1 MSDWINTQI
10 DPALEVRLRKAIC
23 TANIPTL
30 LMVLV
35 QLTGDKA
42 WLSAPYMPSRARG
55 LDDNDS
61 GGLPEDIQGE
71 IRMVAADAII
81 DWKKGK
87 PVAIPDPSADLLTH
101 MISVSTGEKVPENY
115 GEIIAAELSPSV
127 PQKNARTFSGQVPE
141 DFKAIIIGGGVSGIC
156 AGIRLQEYAI
166 DFTIIEKNAG
176 FGGTWKDNK
185 YPAAGVDTPNHLYSF
200 SFAPNDWSRYFS
212 LRGEII
218 GYIEAVALDYELSK
232 NTHFETTVVDAK
244 FETGSKKWHVRTRG
258 PNGQQETLI
267 GNVILSA
274 VGLLSVPFVPDIA
287 GLDTFTGKTC
297 HTAQWPS
304 DLDLTGKKV
313 AIVGNGASAMQVAP
327 AIVDKVKSLTIFAR
341 SKQWAAPF
349 PQFQQQVPEHIRFLL
364 KEVPLYQGWYRQRL
378 AWTFNDRLHGALQ
391 RDPEWPDKARSINA
405 TNDRHRKIFLNY
417 IENELGDRQ
426 DLLEDLVPDYPPYGK
441 RILLDNGWYRTVAKP
456 HVKLVPERLK
466 EVKGDTLVADSGKSF
481 DADVLIMATGFKST
495 EILSSLD
502 VIGSHGQ
509 HLKDAWDTDNPKAYM
524 GTLVP
529 DFPNMFVLLGPNTGL
544 GHGGSIIPVVE
555 RQINYVLLLLEKMF
569 ENHSSTIEVRR
580 NIFEDYNEKVDSA
593 HAKMIWTHEGTT
605 NWYRNKRGR
614 VVAITPWRNDD
625 FWRMTRKINAKDYI
639 FEGDACATKSS

>member
-1 MSDWINTQI
+1 MSDWINIQI
-10 DPALEVRLRKAIC
+10 DPALEDRLRKAISI
-23 TANIPTL
+23 ANIPTL

-35 QLTGDKA
+35 QLTGNKI
-42 WLSAPYMPSRARG
+42 WLDSPYMPNRARG

-61 GGLPEDIQGE
+61 GGLPEDIQTE
-71 IRMVAADAII
+71 IRLAAADAII
-81 DWKKGK
+81 EWKRGK
-87 PVAIPDPSADLLTH
+87 PVVIPDPSAALLTR
-101 MISVSTGEKVPENY
+101 MISVSTGEKVPDNY
-115 GEIIAAELSPSV
+115 GEIISAELSPSV
-127 PQKNARTFSGQVPE
+127 PCKNGRTFSGQVPD

-156 AGIRLQEYAI
+156 AGIKLQEYGI

-200 SFAPNDWSRYFS
+200 SFAPNDWSRYFA

-218 GYIEAVALDYELSK
+218 AYIEAVALDYQLSK
-232 NTHFETTVVDAK
+232 NTHFETTVVDVK
-244 FETGSKKWHVRTRG
+244 FQVDSKKWHVRTLRTDG
-258 PNGQQETLI
+258 HRETLI
-267 GNVILSA
+267 GNVVLSA
-274 VGLLSVPFVPDIA
+274 VGLLSVPFVPDIP
-287 GLDTFTGKTC
+287 GLDTFTGTTC

-304 DLDLTGKKV
+304 DLDLTDKKV

-349 PQFQQQVPEHIRFLL
+349 PQFQQQVPEDIRFLL
-364 KEVPLYQGWYRQRL
+364 KEIPLYQSWYRQRL

-391 RDPEWPDKARSINA
+391 RDPEWADKARSINA
-405 TNDRHRKIFLNY
+405 ANDRHRKIFLSY

-426 DLLEDLVPDYPPYGK
+426 DLLKDLVPDYPPYGK
-441 RILLDNGWYRTVAKP
+441 RILLDNGWYRTVAKS
-456 HVKLVPERLK
+456 HVTLVPERLK
-466 EVKGDTLVADSGKSF
+466 ELKGPTLVADSGKCF

-502 VIGSHGQ
+502 VIGAGGQ
-509 HLKDAWDTDNPKAYM
+509 HLKDVWDTDNPKAYM

-569 ENHSSTIEVRR
+569 ENKSPTIEVRR
-580 NIFEDYNEKVDSA
+580 DIFEDYNKKVDSA

-625 FWRMTRKINAKDYI
+625 FWRMTRKIDEKDYI
-639 FEGDACATKSS
+639 FEVYPCPTKLS

>member
-1 MSDWINTQI
+1 
-10 DPALEVRLRKAIC
+10 
-23 TANIPTL
+23 
-30 LMVLV
+30 MVLV

-200 SFAPNDWSRYFS
+200 SFAPNDWSRYFA

-218 GYIEAVALDYELSK
+218 AYIEAVALDYELSK

-244 FETGSKKWHVRTRG
+244 FETSSQKWHVRTLG

-327 AIVDKVKSLTIFAR
+327 AIVDKVESLTIFAR

-466 EVKGDTLVADSGKSF
+466 EVKGAKLVADSGKSF

-569 ENHSSTIEVRR
+569 ENNSSTIEVRR
-580 NIFEDYNEKVDSA
+580 NIFEDYNERVDSA

-625 FWRMTRKINAKDYI
+625 FWRMTRKIDAKDYI
-639 FEGDACATKSS
+639 FEGDASATKSS

>member
-1 MSDWINTQI
+1 MSDWTNTQI

-200 SFAPNDWSRYFS
+200 SFAPNDWSRYFA

-218 GYIEAVALDYELSK
+218 AYIEAVALDYELSK
-232 NTHFETTVVDAK
+232 STHFETTVVDAK
-244 FETGSKKWHVRTRG
+244 FETGSKKWHVRTLG

-327 AIVDKVKSLTIFAR
+327 AIVDKVESLTIFAR

-417 IENELGDRQ
+417 IEDELGDRQ

-625 FWRMTRKINAKDYI
+625 FWRMTRTIDEKNYI
-639 FEGDACATKSS
+639 FEGDACPTKSS

>member
-1 MSDWINTQI
+1 MSDPINTQL
-10 DPALEVRLRKAIC
+10 DPELEKRLRKAISI
-23 TANIPTL
+23 ANIPTL

-42 WLSAPYMPSRARG
+42 WLAPPYLPSRARG

-61 GGLPEDIQGE
+61 GGLPEDIQSKV
-71 IRMVAADAII
+71 RKAAADAVI

-87 PVAIPDPSADLLTH
+87 PVAIPDPSADLLTR
-101 MISVSTGEKVPENY
+101 MISISTAESVPENY
-115 GEIIAAELSPSV
+115 GEIIAAELTPSI
-127 PQKNARTFSGQVPE
+127 PHKNGRTFAGEVPE

-156 AGIRLQEYAI
+156 AGIKLQEYGI
-166 DFTIIEKNAG
+166 DFTILEKNAG
-176 FGGTWKDNK
+176 FGGTWKDNQ

-200 SFAPNDWSRYFS
+200 SFAPNDWTRYFA

-218 GYIEAVALDYELSK
+218 EYIEAVAIDYQLSK
-232 NTHFETTVVDAK
+232 STRFETTVREAK
-244 FETGSKKWHVRTRG
+244 FETKTEKWHVTIIG
-258 PNGQQETLI
+258 ADGQQETLI

-274 VGLLSVPFVPDIA
+274 VGLLSVPFVPDIP
-287 GLDTFTGKTC
+287 GLESFTGKVC

-304 DLDLTGKKV
+304 DLDLSNKKV

-327 AIVDKVKSLTIFAR
+327 AIADKVKSLTIFAR

-349 PQFQQQVPEHIRFLL
+349 PQFQQQVPEDIRFLL
-364 KEVPLYQGWYRQRL
+364 REVPLYQAWYRQRL

-391 RDPEWPDKARSINA
+391 RDPDWTDKKRSINA
-405 TNDRHRKIFLNY
+405 SNNRHRDIFLNY
-417 IENELGDRQ
+417 IETELGDRQ
-426 DLLEDLVPDYPPYGK
+426 DLLKDVVPDYPPYGK
-441 RILLDNGWYRTVAKP
+441 RILLDNGWYRTLAKP
-456 HVKLVPERLK
+456 HVRLVPERLK
-466 EVKGDTLVADSGKSF
+466 EVKGSTLVADHGESF
-481 DADVLIMATGFKST
+481 DADVLIMATGFKAT

-502 VIGSHGQ
+502 VIGSKGQ
-509 HLKDAWDTDNPKAYM
+509 HLKDVWDTDNAKAYM

-529 DFPNMFVLLGPNTGL
+529 EFPNMFVLLGPNTGL

-569 ENHSSTIEVRR
+569 ENKSSTIEVRHDVY
-580 NIFEDYNEKVDSA
+580 EEYNQKVDDA
-593 HAKMIWTHEGTT
+593 HAKMIWTHKGTT

-625 FWRMTRKINAKDYI
+625 FWRMTRKIDEKNYV
-639 FEGDACATKSS
+639 FNTNT

>member
-1 MSDWINTQI
+1 MSDAINTQL
-10 DPALEVRLRKAIC
+10 DPELEKRFRKAISI
-23 TANIPTL
+23 ANIPTL

-35 QLTGDKA
+35 QLTGDQS
-42 WLSAPYMPSRARG
+42 WLEAPYMPSRARG

-61 GGLPEDIQGE
+61 GGLPEDIQKKV
-71 IRMVAADAII
+71 RKAAADAVIE
-81 DWKKGK
+81 WKKGK
-87 PVAIPDPSADLLTH
+87 PVSISEPSADLLTR
-101 MISVSTGEKVPENY
+101 MISVSTGETVPENY
-115 GEIIAAELSPSV
+115 GEIIEAELLPSI
-127 PQKNARTFSGQVPE
+127 PRENGNTFSGQVPD
-141 DFKAIIIGGGVSGIC
+141 DFNAIIIGGGVSGIC
-156 AGIRLQEYAI
+156 AGIKLKEYGI

-176 FGGTWKDNK
+176 FGGTWKENQ

-200 SFAPNDWSRYFS
+200 SFAPNDWTRYFA
-212 LRGEII
+212 LRGEIVA
-218 GYIEAVALDYELSK
+218 YIEAVAMDYQLSK
-232 NTHFETTVVDAK
+232 NTHFETTVSQAK
-244 FETGSKKWHVRTRG
+244 FDTATKKWHVTIVG
-258 PNGQQETLI
+258 PGGQQQTLI

-274 VGLLSVPFVPDIA
+274 VGLLSVPFVPDIP
-287 GLDTFTGKTC
+287 GLDTFTGRVC

-304 DLDLTGKKV
+304 DLDLTDKKV

-327 AIVDKVKSLTIFAR
+327 AIVDKVKNLTIYAR

-349 PQFQQQVPEHIRFLL
+349 PQFQQEVPEDIRFLL
-364 KEVPLYQGWYRQRL
+364 KEVPLYQAWYRQRL

-391 RDPEWPDKARSINA
+391 RDPDWTDKKHSINA
-405 TNDRHRKIFLNY
+405 TNNRHRDIFLNY
-417 IENELGDRQ
+417 IKTELGDRQ

-456 HVKLVPERLK
+456 HVKLVPHRLK
-466 EVKGDTLVADSGKSF
+466 EVKGSSLVADNGEII

-502 VIGSHGQ
+502 VLSAQGE
-509 HLKDAWDTDNPKAYM
+509 HLKDVWDTDNPKAYM

-580 NIFEDYNEKVDSA
+580 DVFEQYNQKVDSA
-593 HAKMIWTHEGTT
+593 HAKMIWTHKGTT

-625 FWRMTRKINAKDYI
+625 FWRMTREIDESNYVFDVN
-639 FEGDACATKSS
+639 T